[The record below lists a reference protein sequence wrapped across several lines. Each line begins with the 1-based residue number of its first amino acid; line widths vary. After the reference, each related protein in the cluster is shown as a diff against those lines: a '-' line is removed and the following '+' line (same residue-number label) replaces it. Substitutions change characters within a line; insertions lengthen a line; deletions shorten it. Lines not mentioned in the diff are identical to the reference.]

1 MIRKQSINRAREN
14 YVSEQISCRTV
25 TLSWGAMAYL
35 SSIALP
41 TLTTRDLWRWGLI
54 AMGALLIAHGFFSK
68 HMRMRDSRTWEGALQ
83 GKIVTKPWQIA
94 YMRGLF
100 ILIGGVMI
108 FCALSPTFP

>member
-1 MIRKQSINRAREN
+1 MGRNGLFVFHCVANFDNPRP
-14 YVSEQISCRTV
+14 V
-25 TLSWGAMAYL
+25 
-35 SSIALP
+35 AL
-41 TLTTRDLWRWGLI
+41 GLI

-68 HMRMRDSRTWEGALQ
+68 HMRMRDSRTWEGAWR